1 MEDSSA
7 VATLA
12 AAEPDRL
19 LVMLDA
25 LSLQPRAVA
34 SVFEA
39 ITQRGA
45 SPRGAVTLDSLV
57 AAGVPQSE
65 VYAMRAANLVE
76 LRQGNTVDGH
86 DEYDELEPLAGTPYV
101 CATRPLARESMA
113 RVLKKLRLTS
123 ATAAITASAPT
134 ADAADAADATAAKA
148 NS

>member
-1 MEDSSA
+1 MA
-7 VATLA
+7 VLA

-19 LVMLDA
+19 LVMLNA

-34 SVFEA
+34 AVFEA

-86 DEYDELEPLAGTPYV
+86 DEYNELEPLAGTPYV

-113 RVLKKLRLTS
+113 RVLEKLRLTS
-123 ATAAITASAPT
+123 ATAAITASTPSAGVAYAAAEAARPT
-134 ADAADAADATAAKA
+134 PRDL
-148 NS
+148 